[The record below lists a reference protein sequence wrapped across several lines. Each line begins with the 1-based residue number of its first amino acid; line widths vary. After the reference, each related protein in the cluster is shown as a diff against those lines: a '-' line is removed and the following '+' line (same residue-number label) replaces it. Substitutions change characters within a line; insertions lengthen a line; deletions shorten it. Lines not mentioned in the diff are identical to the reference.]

1 MRRIMAVC
9 DADSCYAGRF
19 AEVANRV
26 KSIPFEVV
34 AFTSLARL
42 KEFTEKEQVELLLMG
57 DDAEEADLTDVK
69 VERVI
74 RLSEEGTVK
83 DDRPAIYKYQS
94 SDSVLREVMACCQVW
109 EQPFTSQTVRS
120 KSRVLG
126 VYSPLSRCG
135 KTSFAFTLG
144 QVLAQNGKALLLSLE
159 ECSGLSKLTATV
171 YGSTLSD
178 VLYYYRQGEYSRL
191 RLSSSIYS
199 WGGLDYVPPV
209 TYAEDL
215 AGLRGNEVAGLVGA
229 IAADG
234 MYEAIVVDLGHFT
247 GGIEDARNNAKI
259 NGLENAEFFVGK
271 AEEVLPA
278 YYEEYGRKHS
288 GRGAHADVIVVDP
301 PRKGCEEALLKTM
314 VDMEPERIVY
324 VSCDSATLSRDVKYL
339 RERGYELEKVRAVD
353 QFPHTVHVE
362 TVVLMSR
369 KVE

>member
-1 MRRIMAVC
+1 VRRIMAVC

-42 KEFTEKEQVELLLMG
+42 KEFTEKEQVELLLVG
-57 DDAEEADLTDVK
+57 DNAEEADLTDVK

-144 QVLAQNGKALLLSLE
+144 KVLAQNGKALLLSLE

-215 AGLRGNEVAGLVGA
+215 AGLRGTEVAGLVGA

-247 GGIEDARNNAKI
+247 GGIEDTLMLCDLIYMPVKEDAVASAKLEEWKDYLNA
-259 NGLENAEFFVGK
+259 
-271 AEEVLPA
+271 
-278 YYEEYGRKHS
+278 S
-288 GRGAHADVIVVDP
+288 GRDCLWEKI
-301 PRKGCEEALLKTM
+301 RLLKL
-314 VDMEPERIVY
+314 PRPRLAY
-324 VSCDSATLSRDVKYL
+324 SCETYL
-339 RERGYELEKVRAVD
+339 EQLLWGEFGDFVRELVCRSGRTTIE
-353 QFPHTVHVE
+353 
-362 TVVLMSR
+362 
-369 KVE
+369 